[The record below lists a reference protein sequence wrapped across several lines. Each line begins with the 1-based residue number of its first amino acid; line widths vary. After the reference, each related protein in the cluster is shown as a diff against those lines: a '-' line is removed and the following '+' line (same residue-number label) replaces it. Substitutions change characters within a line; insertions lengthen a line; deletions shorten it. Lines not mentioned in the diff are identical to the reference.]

1 MFFKSQDIAID
12 LGTASILVYTKEKGI
27 VINEPSVVAVETSSQ
42 KLLAVGKKAQDMIG
56 RNPDDIS
63 VIRPLRKGV
72 ISDYDTTMTMIKY
85 ILNNTCKRLFFK
97 PRVIVC
103 IPSVVTEVEKKAV
116 IDAMLGAGAR
126 NAFLIEEPIAA
137 AIGAGLDIAKPSG
150 HIVIDIGGGTTDIA
164 VISLGSMVVH
174 TSLKTAGDEFDQE
187 IIKYIRKQYNIIIG
201 ERMAEAIKKEIGCVY
216 PQDELSYMNVKGRS
230 LSSGLPVEIMISSE
244 EMLTAMKEPAD
255 IIINGVKE
263 VLEHTPPELIGDI
276 SLSGAIMTGGGS
288 LTKGLDKLISSETG
302 LDVKIA
308 DDPVSCVVL
317 GTGKALTEIN
327 TIGNTKKYR
336 AKLF

>member
-27 VINEPSVVAVETSSQ
+27 VINEPSVVAVETSTQ
-42 KLLAVGKKAQDMIG
+42 KLLAVGTKAQDMIG
-56 RNPDDIS
+56 RNPEDIS

-85 ILNNTCKRLFFK
+85 ILNKTCKRFFFK

-116 IDAMLGAGAR
+116 VDAMLGAGAR
-126 NAFLIEEPIAA
+126 SAYLIEEPIAA
-137 AIGAGLDIAKPSG
+137 AIGADLDIAKPSG

-174 TSLKTAGDEFDQE
+174 TSLKTAGNEFDQE
-187 IIKYIRKQYNIIIG
+187 IIKYIKKQYNMVIG
-201 ERMAEAIKKEIGCVY
+201 ERMAEEVKKEIGCVF
-216 PQDELSYMNVKGRS
+216 PQNDISYMKVKGRS
-230 LSSGLPVEIMISSE
+230 LSSGLPMEVMVSSE

-255 IIINGVKE
+255 IIVDGVKD
-263 VLEHTPPELIGDI
+263 VLERTPPELIGDI
-276 SLSGAIMTGGGS
+276 SISGAIMTGGGA
-288 LTKGLDKLISSETG
+288 LTKGLDSLIASHTG
-302 LDVKIA
+302 MTVKIA
-308 DDPVSCVVL
+308 DDPISCVVL
-317 GTGKALTEIN
+317 GTGKALSEIN
-327 TIGNTKKYR
+327 TLNRTKKYR
-336 AKLF
+336 SAIY

>member
-12 LGTASILVYTKEKGI
+12 LGTASILVYTKDKGV

-85 ILNNTCKRLFFK
+85 ILNKTCKRFFFK

-187 IIKYIRKQYNIIIG
+187 IIKYIRKQYNIVIG

-230 LSSGLPVEIMISSE
+230 LSSGLPVEIMVSSE

-255 IIINGVKE
+255 IIVNGVKE
-263 VLEHTPPELIGDI
+263 VLERTPPELIGDI

-288 LTKGLDKLISSETG
+288 LTKGLDRLIASETG

-317 GTGKALTEIN
+317 GTGQALTEIN
-327 TIGNTKKYR
+327 TIGNTRKYR